1 MERPKYYYSQSE
13 SVLTIE
19 ILEPNMN
26 ENTVHVDFASDK
38 LTLIIER
45 AGGKKV
51 TVMCGSLFNSIN
63 VSKCKLKYKDEKFLV
78 KLSKKK
84 KGYEWPKLFGSG
96 KKDGESTTSTNGSEG
111 QSSTNGNNA
120 AINTSVPTVD
130 TSKAQ
135 NRPYASTRD
144 WNEIERNL
152 KREEEEDNK
161 EDKDGAFGRFMQTM
175 YKDADD
181 ETRRAMIKSYQT
193 SGGTVLNCD
202 WKEVVKKDYE
212 KTDRVAPK
220 GQEWRTWEGAKLS
233 TKDD

>member
-1 MERPKYYYSQSE
+1 MEIPKYQYYQSD

-26 ENTVHVDFASDK
+26 ENTVHVDFASNK
-38 LTLIIER
+38 LTVIIER
-45 AGGKKV
+45 EGGKKV
-51 TVMCGSLFNSIN
+51 TVMCGSLYNDIN
-63 VSKCKLKYKDEKFLV
+63 VSKCKLKYKDEKILV
-78 KLSKKK
+78 KLSKGN

-96 KKDGESTTSTNGSEG
+96 KKDSDDTSATNNSGGQASTN
-111 QSSTNGNNA
+111 NDNA
-120 AINTSVPTVD
+120 PTNTSIPTVD
-130 TSKAQ
+130 TSQAQ

-144 WNEIERNL
+144 WDEIGRNL
-152 KREEEEDNK
+152 KKEEEEDNK

-193 SGGTVLNCD
+193 SGGTVLSCD
-202 WKEVVKKDYE
+202 WNEVAKKDYE
-212 KTDRVAPK
+212 KNDRVVPK
-220 GQEWRTWEGAKLS
+220 GQEWKTWEGEKLP